1 MNPAALLVKVTAR
14 ALPFEIVP
22 SAYQRISPEDVLHAL
37 GLIKHDGAS
46 LLIRVKW
53 AGQAQFM
60 ADLDRKFW
68 VAIMDLSNAENWP
81 YPEKLRGQEF
91 YRNMGRL
98 ALSENISPN
107 ICLECGGSG
116 LEILPEGKLVDCKP
130 CRGTGRSSHS
140 DRSRARLL
148 NMPWETFRQG
158 WTDRYRKIQGM
169 VDLWESIG
177 LSVVARRIR
186 QSA

>member
-1 MNPAALLVKVTAR
+1 MNPAALLAKVTAR

-53 AGQAQFM
+53 AGQDQFM
-60 ADLDRKFW
+60 RDLDVKFW
-68 VAIMDLSNAENWP
+68 FAVVDLSNAEQWP
-81 YPEKLRGQEF
+81 YPQKLKGREF

-98 ALSENISPN
+98 TLAENISPN

-116 LEILPEGKLVDCKP
+116 MEIKPDGKLDNCSP
-130 CRGTGRSSHS
+130 CRGSGRSQHS
-140 DRSRARLL
+140 DRSRARILD
-148 NMPWETFRQG
+148 MPWETYRQG
-158 WTDRYRKIQGM
+158 WSERYRRVQGM
-169 VDLWESIG
+169 ADMWESIG
-177 LSVVARRIR
+177 LSVIARRI
-186 QSA
+186 A